1 MEEMANS
8 VDADQTDPLWAVW
21 AGSTLFTE
29 ACMSEHLEYLGQ
41 RAYFLSLTR
50 QVYCKALKF
59 NTVKQK
65 TKVQIIQAKTDKICK
80 MDGNK

>member
-1 MEEMANS
+1 
-8 VDADQTDPLWAVW
+8 
-21 AGSTLFTE
+21 
-29 ACMSEHLEYLGQ
+29 MSEHLEYLGQ

-80 MDGNK
+80 MDGPK